1 MAKFYPNRKTGVLIW
16 LQQFLCNTLGLS
28 IWIVLQSNQRRRAS
42 FCTRSW
48 LMCTTCKTWR
58 HATFSRVPRRPFW
71 RCGFGAKNHGS
82 DWRTFARAWRNGRRN
97 PKEHRKKTATLCEKK
112 KPIGLLTTP
121 MRQYLSTG
129 VGVFQTAAI
138 VSVFDFIRVLYK
150 YVETCDSSCIQ
161 RTWSLC
167 EKRDARRVFLS
178 NRSFLRKPTSRWRKN
193 LFGRI
198 WMLFAA
204 MLERS
209 TNRWPTL
216 WHYRR
221 RDSENVVGLGARG
234 VLRCGFL
241 WRSLLLYPWLNC

>member
-1 MAKFYPNRKTGVLIW
+1 
-16 LQQFLCNTLGLS
+16 
-28 IWIVLQSNQRRRAS
+28 
-42 FCTRSW
+42 
-48 LMCTTCKTWR
+48 
-58 HATFSRVPRRPFW
+58 
-71 RCGFGAKNHGS
+71 
-82 DWRTFARAWRNGRRN
+82 
-97 PKEHRKKTATLCEKK
+97 
-112 KPIGLLTTP
+112 

-138 VSVFDFIRVLYK
+138 VFVFDFIRVLYK

-241 WRSLLLYPWLNC
+241 WRSLLLYPWLNCQWLFLPSVPIQTGGPFFSAA